1 VNSKRG
7 PLIAAVV
14 GVGLI
19 VLVVA
24 GLILPKG
31 SAVRAKKQQVAQA
44 QEQETS
50 LVAQLSELKA
60 DAEKAGQAH
69 RQIAK
74 FQAEVPPTADLP
86 GLIRLL
92 NSTADRAGVDFMSV
106 TPSQPALSL
115 DSTYSTVP
123 TQINMGGSYFALDQF
138 LFRLE
143 NLSRIA
149 NVSSITVSPT
159 SEDGSQLT
167 LTMSAAFYTTDL
179 SAGPGSIPGATKT
192 LPSTVVN
199 PTPAGPTPTPSP
211 SGA

>member
-7 PLIAAVV
+7 PLIAALV

-106 TPSQPALSL
+106 TPSQPALSV

-159 SEDGSQLT
+159 SADGSQLT
-167 LTMSAAFYTTDL
+167 LTMSAVFYTTDL
-179 SAGPGSIPGATKT
+179 SAGPGSIPGATKS

>member
-31 SAVRAKKQQVAQA
+31 SAVRAKNQQVAKA
-44 QEQETS
+44 QQQEMS

-106 TPSQPALSL
+106 TPSQPALSV
-115 DSTYSTVP
+115 DSKYSTVP

-159 SEDGSQLT
+159 SADGSQLT

-179 SAGPGSIPGATKT
+179 SAGPGSIPGATKS
-192 LPSTVVN
+192 LPSTVIN
-199 PTPAGPTPTPSP
+199 PTPTPSP